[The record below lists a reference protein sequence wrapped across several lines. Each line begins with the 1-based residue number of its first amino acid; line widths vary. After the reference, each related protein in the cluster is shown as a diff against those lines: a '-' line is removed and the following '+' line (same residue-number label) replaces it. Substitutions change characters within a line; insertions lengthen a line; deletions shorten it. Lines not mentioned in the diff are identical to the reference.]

1 MKLLKDVK
9 EEFFFATYHIDK
21 LISAYL
27 LRKLGIENVENMS
40 NLGLKGR
47 SKFENRID
55 LLLQLKSLS
64 NDKKKKLEIF
74 TEIYNV
80 MMLKK
85 DKFSSKSEEYFAFL
99 IKNYPQKEGV
109 DSSDKA
115 SGILRDF
122 IVDVQQMVKRTTTVQ
137 GIQTRASRK
146 TISSAVGSA

>member
-27 LRKLGIENVENMS
+27 FKKLGIENTENMS

-47 SKFENRID
+47 SKFESRVD
-55 LLLQLKSLS
+55 LLLQMKTLS

-85 DKFSSKSEEYFAFL
+85 ENFSSKSEEYFAFL
-99 IKNYPQKEGV
+99 IQNYPQKENIN
-109 DSSDKA
+109 SSERA
-115 SGILRDF
+115 SSILKDF
-122 IVDVQQMVKRTTTVQ
+122 IADVQSMVKSITNVQ
-137 GIQTRASRK
+137 GIQTKIRK
-146 TISSAVGSA
+146 DIPSTIGSA